1 MSAFNKLSMVAQY
14 DDMCRYINTLVG
26 QIAIL
31 EQDLETQLRF
41 FDKEFRRAKQIH
53 EKEQDEIKSEN
64 GSLQKEIRKLNRHLA
79 EARSALVRE
88 AEEKKILGKEKRNL
102 LNHMRQVRELVLS
115 NEGLVN
121 ADAHRKRV
129 IKCLDVDRL
138 STIQSDDSDDCVA
151 DLDYDR
157 TEEEIIDNDR
167 SRRSN
172 AFEQAMDEINN
183 QHDQPTLPYRY
194 ISDKNSDQEQQPP
207 TELRRSSRRSENARS
222 SYHRSSQV
230 GTAEI
235 AAAAELVRKNKERL
249 ASMALDTDSNTA
261 DTDDNDFEHV
271 KQQLKLIEESRKDRM
286 TPTISTPSLKGVR
299 GATLSAKSAASL
311 MRNMSTKNCSTPV
324 PNAHKFVHKRSFKP
338 GTCGPCGKKLAFYG
352 FAVSCENCGI
362 VSHVECQNQCPLP
375 CVKITTPCTKSRSRK
390 ILISDYV
397 NNDAIP
403 KVPALIIHCC
413 NEIER
418 DDNIATEGLYRAA
431 ARHTE
436 VDELHQKILK
446 SKTGMPN
453 LSKYDVHLLANVIKR
468 FLSSL
473 DESLITTTL
482 WSHLSEAAKQNTGLE
497 KLQYFTYF
505 IGCDLPAANRETL
518 AYLMLHLHAIA
529 KNSDKNLMT
538 KENLAKALAP
548 TIVGNSCRNPPTSTI
563 LSENKTQLQIML
575 TLFEVEEDFW
585 LKYVHKEPPKVASL
599 GSRLLDTPQSS
610 GVKTRS
616 STRGSRFM
624 GATLPT
630 PKMKPLFPS

>member
-53 EKEQDEIKSEN
+53 EKEKDEIKSEN
-64 GSLQKEIRKLNRHLA
+64 GSLQKEIRKLNRQLA

-88 AEEKKILGKEKRNL
+88 AEDKKFIAKERKNL
-102 LNHMRQVRELVLS
+102 LDQMRRVRELVLS
-115 NEGLVN
+115 EDSYGNI
-121 ADAHRKRV
+121 DAHRKRV

-138 STIQSDDSDDCVA
+138 STIQSDESDDCVA

-172 AFEQAMDEINN
+172 AFEQAIEEINN
-183 QHDQPTLPYRY
+183 QHDQPTLLYRY
-194 ISDKNSDQEQQPP
+194 LDKNSDQEQQNQPS
-207 TELRRSSRRSENARS
+207 EQRRSSRR
-222 SYHRSSQV
+222 RSSQV

-235 AAAAELVRKNKERL
+235 AAAAELVKRNKERL

-261 DTDDNDFEHV
+261 DTEDNDIEHV
-271 KQQLKLIEESRKDRM
+271 RQQLQRYEESRKDRM
-286 TPTISTPSLKGVR
+286 TPTISTPSLKNIK

-324 PNAHKFVHKRSFKP
+324 PTAHKFVHKRSFKP

-362 VSHVECQNQCPLP
+362 ISHVECQNQCPLP
-375 CVKITTPCTKSRSRK
+375 CVKITTPCAKSRSRK

-418 DDNIATEGLYRAA
+418 EDNISSEGLYRAA

-453 LSKYDVHLLANVIKR
+453 LSKYDVHLLANVVKR

-482 WSHLSEAAKQNTGLE
+482 WSHLSEAAKQHTGLE

-505 IGCDLPAANRETL
+505 IGCDLPVANRETL

-529 KNSDKNLMT
+529 KNSDRNLMT

-548 TIVGNSCRNPPTSTI
+548 TIVGNSCRNPPTTTI

-575 TLFEVEEDFW
+575 TLFEIEEDFW
-585 LKYVHKEPPKVASL
+585 LKYVHKEPQTKSASL

-630 PKMKPLFPS
+630 PKMKPLFSS